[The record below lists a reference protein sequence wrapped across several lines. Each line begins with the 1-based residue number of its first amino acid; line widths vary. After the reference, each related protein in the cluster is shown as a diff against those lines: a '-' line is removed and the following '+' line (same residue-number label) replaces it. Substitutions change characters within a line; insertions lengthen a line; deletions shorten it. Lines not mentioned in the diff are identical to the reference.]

1 MRSISTI
8 IFLISQHSECDS
20 FDLLE
25 SPNKRCVFILKY
37 IKFFYFNSTC
47 VWNKM
52 PRSKRSKEEF
62 YLGIVKEFPNELTT
76 DKTILYCK
84 VCKSKINAEKR
95 SQVTQHLGTKDHKNF
110 MQGQSS
116 SSQQL
121 ITNMVVQSGLKF
133 KRTAVRPKSVQ
144 YGVVW
149 CICLRFV

>member
-1 MRSISTI
+1 
-8 IFLISQHSECDS
+8 
-20 FDLLE
+20 
-25 SPNKRCVFILKY
+25 
-37 IKFFYFNSTC
+37 
-47 VWNKM
+47 M

-121 ITNMVVQSGLKF
+121 ITNMVVQSQDSNSSEPQYAQNLFNMELCDAFVSGLYKIGCELDVC
-133 KRTAVRPKSVQ
+133 AVLCSA
-144 YGVVW
+144 
-149 CICLRFV
+149 